1 MNKSEDMS
9 KAVVRI
15 ERSVVNVLVFLGR
28 LRTRWLL
35 DEPVST
41 MKNKMSVRKRE
52 EIIWSSGNKEYL
64 VDYLKKKK
72 LRKRNKTFGKLYQKD
87 NILNSCLTYI

>member
-1 MNKSEDMS
+1 
-9 KAVVRI
+9 
-15 ERSVVNVLVFLGR
+15 
-28 LRTRWLL
+28 
-35 DEPVST
+35 

-64 VDYLKKKK
+64 VDYFKKKK